1 MDRASSY
8 VRGGGSGAGFM
19 DKKSIFSKK
28 RGSMLATHSKTKE
41 SMFGDTLQKDNKYVE
56 SLDRLPDIEE
66 NNIQLPTIGAKINS
80 TKEMNLN
87 ELKIIN
93 NTTSKKPV
101 SALYKILKTVDQYNL
116 TFIMYYRRKYS

>member
-1 MDRASSY
+1 
-8 VRGGGSGAGFM
+8 
-19 DKKSIFSKK
+19 
-28 RGSMLATHSKTKE
+28 MLATHSKKD

-66 NNIQLPTIGAKINS
+66 NNIQLPTVNTKINS

-101 SALYKILKTVDQYNL
+101 SDLSFIYLDINNILIL
-116 TFIMYYRRKYS
+116 SLPII